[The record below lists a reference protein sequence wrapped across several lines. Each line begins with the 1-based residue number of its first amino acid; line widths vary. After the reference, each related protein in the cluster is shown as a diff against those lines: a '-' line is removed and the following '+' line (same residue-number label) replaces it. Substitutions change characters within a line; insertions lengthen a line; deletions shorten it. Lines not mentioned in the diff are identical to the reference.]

1 MLSPNIQ
8 NSIQQ
13 SYKNLQHHLEKFVPR
28 RAQNYLT
35 SEIAKTLCGSYHSS
49 NRILVAEAGTGI
61 GKSLSY
67 LMAAIPVAILNNR
80 KLIIST
86 ATVALQEQLITKDLP
101 LLLRVSPLEFQF
113 RIAKGRQR
121 YCCKQRLATLATDQP
136 DQQLGLLDSPPD
148 ETIQPL
154 IQELYAAICKNKWD
168 GDRDNWS
175 STIPDE
181 LWSLIV
187 SDKHS
192 CHHGFH
198 QHHQCPY
205 QKARQ
210 ELDVADIIV
219 ANHHLVLADAEL
231 GGGVV
236 LPDPENCI
244 YIFDEAHHIAS
255 ISRDSSAA
263 AASIKGASNWLETL
277 NKNSAKYLKNL
288 DESRAYRFRN
298 ELTDAIQQIIPLLKD
313 VKQNITQSYFHENIW
328 RFEHGE
334 LPEWLESIARDLK
347 TLTKKA
353 NQNLG
358 KITDLIAERVKEGN
372 LSTKV
377 ADPLLNELSFYLLRM
392 DNLTRVWSMMAT
404 PAKEYGA
411 PLARWIEYKQDNQD
425 DFIVNASPLEVGWKL
440 DQQLWSR
447 CVGAVFVSATLRA
460 LNSFDHFC
468 FQTGISNKEQ
478 DGVKFLALASPF
490 DYQNHAELL
499 IPAMESEPSSDK
511 FTDELAEKIP
521 FYIEEKKANLVLFSS
536 YWQMEAVTKKI
547 SKKLKRK
554 KWQLLVQGKSSRQSL
569 LNSHSFT
576 IKMGGTS
583 ILFGTGSFSEGLDLP
598 GNLLE
603 NVIITKIPFSV
614 PTSPIEQAHAEYI
627 ESKGGNAF
635 LQIAVPDASKK
646 LVQSVGRLI
655 RKESDSGRVVILD
668 RRIVSKRYGRS
679 LLDSLP
685 PLKRTIEYIS

>member
-1 MLSPNIQ
+1 MLTPKIQ
-8 NSIQQ
+8 SSIQQ
-13 SYKNLQHHLEKFVPR
+13 SYKNLQFQLEKFVPR

-35 SEIAKTLCGSYHSS
+35 AEIAKTLCGNYHKST
-49 NRILVAEAGTGI
+49 RMLVAEAGTGI

-67 LMAAIPVAILNNR
+67 LMAAIPVALLNNR
-80 KLIIST
+80 KLVIST
-86 ATVALQEQLITKDLP
+86 ATVALQEQLIKKDLP
-101 LLLRVSPLEFQF
+101 LLLQISPLEFQF

-121 YCCKQRLATLATDQP
+121 FCCRERLASLANTQDNE
-136 DQQLGLLDSPPD
+136 QLALLDSPPD
-148 ETIQPL
+148 ENMQPL
-154 IQELYAAICKNKWD
+154 IAELYTALSKNKWD
-168 GDRDNWS
+168 GDRDNWPA
-175 STIPDE
+175 TISDE
-181 LWSLIV
+181 LWNLIV

-192 CHHGFH
+192 CHHGFS
-198 QHHQCPY
+198 QHRGCPY

-210 ELDVADIIV
+210 ELEVADIIV

-236 LPDPENCI
+236 LPEPESCI
-244 YIFDEAHHIAS
+244 YVFDEAHHIAT

-263 AASIKGASNWLETL
+263 AASIKGASAWLETL
-277 NKNSAKYLKNL
+277 NKNTAKYLANL

-298 ELTDAIQQIIPLLKD
+298 DLTESIQQIIPLLQEVRKHIPLSAF
-313 VKQNITQSYFHENIW
+313 KENIW

-334 LPEWLESIARDLK
+334 LPEWLETVAKDLK

-372 LSTKV
+372 LSSRI
-377 ADPLLNELSFYLLRM
+377 AEPLLSELSFYLLRM
-392 DNLTRVWSMMAT
+392 DNLWRVWSMMAT
-404 PAKEYGA
+404 PSRDYGA
-411 PLARWIEYKQDNQD
+411 PLARWIEYKQEGLD
-425 DFIVNASPLEVGWKL
+425 DFVVNASPLEVGWKL
-440 DQQLWSR
+440 DQQIWSR

-468 FQTGISNKEQ
+468 FQTGISNKAE
-478 DGVKFLALASPF
+478 DGVQFLALASPF
-490 DYQNHAELL
+490 DYQNNAELL
-499 IPAMESEPSSDK
+499 IPTMDNEPSSDN
-511 FTDELAEKIP
+511 FTNELAEKIP
-521 FYIEEKKANLVLFSS
+521 AYIVEKKANLVLFSS
-536 YWQMEAVTKKI
+536 YWQMEAVAKKI
-547 SKKLKRK
+547 SKKLKSK
-554 KWQLLVQGKSSRQSL
+554 NWQLLTQGSSSRQSI
-569 LNSHSFT
+569 LNTHAFT

-598 GNLLE
+598 GELLE

-635 LQIAVPDASKK
+635 LQISVPDASKK

-655 RKESDSGRVVILD
+655 RKESDCGRVVILD
-668 RRIVSKRYGRS
+668 RRIVSKRYGKS

-685 PLKRTIEYIS
+685 PLKRTIEYLP